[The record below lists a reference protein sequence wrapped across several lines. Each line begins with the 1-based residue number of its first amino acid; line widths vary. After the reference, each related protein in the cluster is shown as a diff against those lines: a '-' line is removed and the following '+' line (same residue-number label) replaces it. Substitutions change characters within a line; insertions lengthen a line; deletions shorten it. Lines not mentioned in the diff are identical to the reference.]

1 MESDQIPEDLEPQ
14 KVFYLESQS
23 LYELVLQ
30 RFENTLYSFEDGFPA
45 AFDSLSEDILHLLNK
60 LREFVTKC
68 FQRWMS
74 GRSNQ
79 TVQYAGK
86 IFFSQII
93 LESKGT
99 RNCQNRPNSFSR
111 WMTPSRGHSESRL
124 ESGCSRK
131 KSPKRGTAAEWKKSS
146 FETNVSS
153 AKSAGLNSRTRNW
166 ETVVNWQCGGGL
178 AP

>member
-79 TVQYAGK
+79 CNYNTPVKYSSLK
-86 IFFSQII
+86 
-93 LESKGT
+93 
-99 RNCQNRPNSFSR
+99 SF
-111 WMTPSRGHSESRL
+111 
-124 ESGCSRK
+124 
-131 KSPKRGTAAEWKKSS
+131 
-146 FETNVSS
+146 
-153 AKSAGLNSRTRNW
+153 
-166 ETVVNWQCGGGL
+166 
-178 AP
+178 